1 MPNAFG
7 GDQSDADYAPHLNTE
22 KKKKIV
28 HPVKEK
34 MYSKEEH
41 IVNLTKYRLHYE
53 QFRKDS
59 YFGPNEKEI
68 ADWSNKW
75 IEQNL

>member
-34 MYSKEEH
+34 MYSKEE
-41 IVNLTKYRLHYE
+41 ILTKIASLKKVSIMTVGIVE
-53 QFRKDS
+53 AVWLKDLV
-59 YFGPNEKEI
+59 EI
-68 ADWSNKW
+68 F
-75 IEQNL
+75 